1 MRYEKPKTKKGW
13 EEFAKDISERVAE
26 ALDYFCWNISG
37 DPAIVCYA
45 NHSDLALYEL
55 AEEFAGWSVSGITEE
70 ELELL
75 REMPDDIH
83 DKYSRK
89 LQRQIERAIR
99 NIEKEFGVKLEDLE
113 EEYYPG

>member
-13 EEFAKDISERVAE
+13 EEFAKDISEKVAE

-37 DPAIVCYA
+37 DTPLECYSA
-45 NHSDLALYEL
+45 HSDFDLFDLAQ
-55 AEEFAGWSVSGITEE
+55 EFAGWSASGITEE

-83 DKYSRK
+83 DKYSRR
-89 LQRQIERAIR
+89 LQRQIEKVIDKLR
-99 NIEKEFGVKLEDLE
+99 KEGGE
-113 EEYYPG
+113 ESEW